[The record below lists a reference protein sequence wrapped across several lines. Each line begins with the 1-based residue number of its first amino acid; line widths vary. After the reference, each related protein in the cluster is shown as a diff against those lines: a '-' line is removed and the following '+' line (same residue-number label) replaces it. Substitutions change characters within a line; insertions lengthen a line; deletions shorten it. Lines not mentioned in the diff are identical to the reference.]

1 MKKHLRTTTIA
12 SMILYDYYS
21 FNDSGKH
28 LGNFCEYGSCNR
40 IIEAEIKLKEIK
52 NRSPDKWILGHLN
65 NYSSKNKFDSLKN
78 TLCKNMD
85 ILLISETKL
94 DDSFPSAMGS
104 VLRFDDAFRWCI

>member
-1 MKKHLRTTTIA
+1 MVNFEVYYNVLANEET
-12 SMILYDYYS
+12 SPYDYYS

-28 LGNFCEYGSCNR
+28 LGNFSEYGSCNR

-65 NYSSKNKFDSLKN
+65 IYSSKNKFDSL
-78 TLCKNMD
+78 
-85 ILLISETKL
+85 TKL

-104 VLRFDDAFRWCI
+104 VLRFDGFRAAFSFNR